1 MQSNLNAVLA
11 DYVKAY
17 QQSQQR
23 IHADKPLSPKQ
34 TLAALAEN
42 LSDEEASDQYGN
54 GPLMTNFE
62 TQVAQL
68 LGKEAALFLTS
79 GTLAQPMALKIWAEQ
94 ARTPYVAMHATSHL
108 QLHEFNGYQ
117 IVHGL
122 KGVTLGQ
129 AHHVPQLADLKKAA
143 TDPLA
148 AILLELPMREIGGQ
162 LPPWDELVAQSQW
175 AKKQGIKLH
184 LDGARL
190 WQCPAAYG
198 KPLSDIAG
206 LFDSVYVS
214 FYKDLGGIS
223 GAVLA
228 GDKQFIDTAK
238 IWQRRLGGNLYALY
252 PYVVAAR
259 MGLENTL
266 PKMPA
271 RLDQALWLA
280 EQLNQ
285 FEGCTTWPCIPHTN
299 MFRVRL
305 YGNPEV
311 LLARATEWMRQTGDA
326 ILPNPWSIHD
336 DHILYEITVAKEM
349 DSHERLVW
357 QTKIESFFAAIH
369 KG

>member
-1 MQSNLNAVLA
+1 MQKNLNSALS

-17 QQSQQR
+17 QQSTQR
-23 IHADKPLSPKQ
+23 IHAAKPLSPKQ
-34 TLAALAEN
+34 TLTALADN
-42 LSDEEASDQYGN
+42 LAHEESSDQYGN
-54 GPLMTNFE
+54 GPLIENFE
-62 TQVAQL
+62 NQVAQL

-94 ARTPYVAMHATSHL
+94 ARTPYVAMHASSHL

-117 IVHGL
+117 IVHDL
-122 KGVTLGQ
+122 KGVTIGQ
-129 AHHVPQLADLKKAA
+129 AHRVPKLADIKKAA

-162 LPPWDELVAQSQW
+162 LPPWEELVEQAQW
-175 AKKQGIKLH
+175 AKQQGIKLH

-198 KPLSDIAG
+198 KPLSEIAG

-214 FYKDLGGIS
+214 FYKDLGGIA

-228 GDKQFIDTAK
+228 GDKAFIERAK

-271 RLDQALWLA
+271 RFDQALWLA

-285 FEGCTTWPCIPHTN
+285 FEHCRTWPNVPHTN

-305 YGNPEV
+305 YGNPEIM
-311 LLARATEWMRQTGDA
+311 LARAAQWMAQTGCA

-336 DHILYEITVAKEM
+336 DHILYEITVANEM

-357 QTKIESFFAAIH
+357 QPKIEAFFAAIH
-369 KG
+369 HA